1 MEEDLEI
8 IKEMVVM
15 IVEVVEEV
23 EEVVA
28 VEVVEAA
35 EVVDLMTDKEVAD
48 LEVNKEVEIDL
59 LVVVINQDLQEE
71 VVLRRKQKESKRV
84 EDE

>member
-15 IVEVVEEV
+15 IVEVVEEA

-35 EVVDLMTDKEVAD
+35 EVVDLMTVKEAAD

-59 LVVVINQDLQEE
+59 LVVTINQDLQEE
-71 VVLRRKQKESKRV
+71 VVLRTRQKESKRE

>member
-35 EVVDLMTDKEVAD
+35 EVVDLMTVKEVAD

-59 LVVVINQDLQEE
+59 LVVIINQDLQEE
-71 VVLRRKQKESKRV
+71 VVLRTRQKESKREEV
-84 EDE
+84 E

>member
-15 IVEVVEEV
+15 IVEVVEEA

-35 EVVDLMTDKEVAD
+35 EVVDLMTVKEAAD

-71 VVLRRKQKESKRV
+71 VVLRTKQKESKRV